1 MGLRRIPEATEA
13 PWLWPPS
20 AAPAGAA
27 GGRGNVTSGPLAEVL
42 AQLYRAAGD
51 VVRRRSIGPPPPLR

>member
-1 MGLRRIPEATEA
+1 MCVTVFAFFTYLLTYCLTKSWYKEATEA

-27 GGRGNVTSGPLAEVL
+27 GGRGNAPSGPLAEVL
-42 AQLYRAAGD
+42 A
-51 VVRRRSIGPPPPLR
+51 PLQSA